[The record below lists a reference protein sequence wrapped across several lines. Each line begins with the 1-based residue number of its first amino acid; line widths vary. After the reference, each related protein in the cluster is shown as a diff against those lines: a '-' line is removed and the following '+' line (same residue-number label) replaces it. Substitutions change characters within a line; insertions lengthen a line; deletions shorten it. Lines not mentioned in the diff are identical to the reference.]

1 MQRCF
6 TEHVV
11 SCRLAPLHCFFS
23 AHSACALAA
32 CKTLARPNRRPLV
45 LSPTSAFLPSR
56 RLRQRK
62 AGSAVAVI
70 SSEAGHLEKIA
81 LMPRVLVALASVGLR
96 ASSFTL
102 ATQRRQ
108 PNAFRRN
115 MGALQ
120 STVANSVRHTCSARL
135 VNLTP
140 STRHAP
146 VVPVAAPGSMACT
159 SGQSERHRR
168 AGAATTASLHRPPT
182 RPSSRR

>member
-1 MQRCF
+1 MAGLQSFDSYRHLCSDALPNTLFRAASRRSTAFFQR
-6 TEHVV
+6 
-11 SCRLAPLHCFFS
+11 SRLL
-23 AHSACALAA
+23 LAA

-45 LSPTSAFLPSR
+45 LSPTSEFLPSR
-56 RLRQRK
+56 RLHQRK

-70 SSEAGHLEKIA
+70 SSEAGQPEKIA

-120 STVANSVRHTCSARL
+120 STAGTSVRHMRSRTARQ
-135 VNLTP
+135 P
-140 STRHAP
+140 P
-146 VVPVAAPGSMACT
+146 
-159 SGQSERHRR
+159 RHRR
-168 AGAATTASLHRPPT
+168 LMVP
-182 RPSSRR
+182 